1 MTDKQQKLL
10 DKFHDKNYFIYDQY
24 GQNKMP
30 AVGPIG
36 MICLDGAKDFGAK
49 INSRLV
55 DRRNEYVTNFD
66 DSDAFTPGF
75 VRPDYRVPVDCVR
88 FATGEAKAVIKNTV
102 RGHDLYIICD
112 PLNYSCEY
120 KMFGQPNRMSPDDH
134 YQDLVRT
141 ILAASGK
148 AARIN
153 VIMPFLYEGRQHRKN
168 SRESLD
174 CAYMLEELFHLGINN
189 FITFDAHD
197 DRVSNSVPISG
208 FESIPTTYQI
218 LKSMIR
224 EIPDLSFERDKM
236 MVISPD
242 EGAIQRSM
250 YFASV
255 LGLPLGTFYKRRDYT
270 TIRDGRNPI
279 IAHEF
284 LGDSV
289 AGYDVLI
296 VDDMI
301 SSGDSMLD
309 LAKILKAK
317 NARRIFC
324 VSSFALFTDGIERFS
339 KAHEEGLVDYVIS
352 TNLNYHP
359 ADLADQE
366 WFISADMSKFI
377 ALLIDA
383 LNHNAS
389 MSALLDP
396 TDKIKKLLRKM
407 P

>member
-1 MTDKQQKLL
+1 MTEQMQMIL
-10 DKFHDKNYFIYDQY
+10 DKFHDKNYFLYDQY
-24 GQNKMP
+24 GENKMP

-36 MICLDGAKDFGAK
+36 LICLDGARDFGEM
-49 INSRLV
+49 INKRLI
-55 DRRNEYVTNFD
+55 DRRNEYVTNFE
-66 DSDAFTPGF
+66 SQESLTPGF
-75 VRPDYRVPVDCVR
+75 VRADYRVPVDCVR
-88 FATGEAKAVIKNTV
+88 FSTGEGKAVLKNTV

-112 PLNYSCEY
+112 PLNYSVEY

-153 VIMPFLYEGRQHRKN
+153 VIMPFLYEGRQHRKA

-174 CAYMLEELFHLGINN
+174 CAYMLEELFQLGITN

-218 LKSMIR
+218 LKSMLR
-224 EIPDLSFERDKM
+224 QIPDLSFERDKM

-250 YFASV
+250 YFASL

-289 AGYDVLI
+289 SGYDVLI

-309 LAKILKAK
+309 LAKILKDKGAK
-317 NARRIFC
+317 RIFC
-324 VSSFALFTDGIERFS
+324 ATSFALFTDGIERFS
-339 KAHEEGLVDYVIS
+339 HAHEAGLIDYVIS

-359 ADLADQE
+359 PQLAAQE
-366 WFISADMSKFI
+366 WYINADMSKFI

-389 MSALLDP
+389 MSSLLDP
-396 TDKIKKLLRKM
+396 TDKIKKLLKRQA
-407 P
+407 